1 MFHSFNQ
8 LTIKIKPGPMSMIF
22 AWNQNT
28 DPTPGADNWS
38 NHGVAN
44 RLTSRVTLL

>member
-1 MFHSFNQ
+1 MILKF
-8 LTIKIKPGPMSMIF
+8 KAGPMSMIF

-38 NHGVAN
+38 NHGIMN
-44 RLTSRVTLL
+44 RLPLTVTLI